1 MISFPTPQEDISQAD
16 LERFR
21 AVREHFRQDV
31 REFWPRSNFYMVVQA
46 GLMYAFVSRSEGSTC
61 AEAVAAGYKV
71 LPFVGALL
79 AVIWL
84 FVVITSLIWI
94 KRWRDEVI
102 NVERDIGIGTSYA
115 RLEGLTSRKPWDSPE
130 WFTLFVPI
138 LFGVAWVVLCD
149 VA

>member
-1 MISFPTPQEDISQAD
+1 MSSCPTPQEDIPQAD
-16 LERFR
+16 LEKFR
-21 AVREHFRQDV
+21 AIREHFRQDV

-46 GLMYAFVSRSEGSTC
+46 GLMYAFVSRSEGSTN
-61 AEAVAAGYKV
+61 AEAVAAVYMV
-71 LPFVGALL
+71 LPFLGAFL

-102 NVERDIGIGTSYA
+102 AVEREIGIGTSYA
-115 RLEGLTSRKPWDSPE
+115 RIECLAKEKPWFSPE
-130 WFTLFVPI
+130 YVTLLVPI
-138 LFGVAWVVLCD
+138 LFFGAWVVLCA